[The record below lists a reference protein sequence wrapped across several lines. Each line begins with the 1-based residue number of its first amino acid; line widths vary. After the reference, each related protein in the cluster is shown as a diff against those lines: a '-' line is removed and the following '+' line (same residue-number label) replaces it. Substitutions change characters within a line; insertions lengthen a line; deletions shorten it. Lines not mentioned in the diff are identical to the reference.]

1 MCDVMVR
8 DLNAGVD
15 ALSVQKRYQLV
26 GRLIE
31 EIKLRKYSYETGK
44 VYVYVV
50 KEFLKSGMGPRDF
63 LLSNTD
69 KSKSTVRTLYFAL
82 KFFFE
87 NVLDEKFDEK
97 IPLAKRSLRIPVV
110 LGREEVNK
118 MIDATHNVKH
128 KLVLMFLYYA
138 GLRLD
143 EVRNVKWVDV
153 DFEREIIHVKVTKGE
168 KERVVFLHP
177 KLGDKLKFY
186 GEAAGLVFVS
196 ERGRRYNKNTIQKI
210 VKKVAKKVGIRKN
223 VTPHT
228 LRHSFAT
235 HLLEGGA
242 DIRYIQALLG
252 HKDLKTTQIYTHVAN
267 RDIKNLA
274 CLL

>member
-1 MCDVMVR
+1 MCGVMVR
-8 DLNAGVD
+8 DPNAGAG
-15 ALSVQKRYQLV
+15 ALSVQERYQLV

-50 KEFLKSGMGPRDF
+50 KEFLKSGKYPRDF

-87 NVLDEKFDEK
+87 NVLDERFDEK

-110 LGREEVNK
+110 LGRVEVNK
-118 MIDATHNVKH
+118 MIGELCNVKH

-153 DFEREIIHVKVTKGE
+153 DFEREIIHVKVAKGE
-168 KERVVFLHP
+168 NERVVFLHP
-177 KLGDKLKFY
+177 KLRDLLKFY
-186 GEAAGLVFVS
+186 GETGGLVFVS
-196 ERGRRYNKNTIQKI
+196 ERGRMYNKTTIQKI
-210 VKKVAKKVGIRKN
+210 VKKAAKKVGIRKN

-228 LRHSFAT
+228 LRHTFAT

-242 DIRYIQALLG
+242 DIRYIQSLLG
-252 HKDLKTTQIYTHVAN
+252 HKDLKTTQIYTHVAS
-267 RDIKNLA
+267 RDITNLA
-274 CLL
+274 VLL

>member
-1 MCDVMVR
+1 MCDVM
-8 DLNAGVD
+8 DHSSGMWAD
-15 ALSVQKRYQLV
+15 ALSAQKRYLLV
-26 GRLIE
+26 GQLIE
-31 EIKLRKYSYETGK
+31 DIKLRKYSYETGK

-50 KEFLKSGMGPRDF
+50 KEFLKSGMSPRDF
-63 LLSNTD
+63 LLSHAE

-87 NVLDEKFDEK
+87 NVLDERFDEK

-110 LGREEVNK
+110 LSRTEISR
-118 MIDATHNVKH
+118 MIDATHYVKH

-138 GLRLD
+138 GLRLN
-143 EVRNVKWVDV
+143 EVRNVKWTDI
-153 DFEREIIHVKVTKGE
+153 DFEREVIHLRVAKGE
-168 KERVVFLHP
+168 KERIVFLHS
-177 KLGDKLKFY
+177 KLRDMLTFY
-186 GEAAGLVFVS
+186 GKTEGLVFMS
-196 ERGRRYNKNTIQKI
+196 DRCKMYNKTTIHRI
-210 VKKVAKKVGIRKN
+210 VVNSAKKVEIRKN

>member
-1 MCDVMVR
+1 MCDVM
-8 DLNAGVD
+8 DHSSGTGAD
-15 ALSVQKRYQLV
+15 ALSAQKRYLLV

-44 VYVYVV
+44 LYVYVV
-50 KEFLKSGMGPRDF
+50 KEFLKSGKTPRDF
-63 LLSNTD
+63 LLSHAE

-82 KFFFE
+82 KFFFG
-87 NVLDEKFDEK
+87 NVLDERFDEK

-110 LGREEVNK
+110 LSRTEISR

-138 GLRLD
+138 GLRLN

-153 DFEREIIHVKVTKGE
+153 DFEREIIHVKVAKGE

-196 ERGRRYNKNTIQKI
+196 ERDRIYNKNMIQKI
-210 VKKVAKKVGIRKN
+210 VKKAAKKTAIRKN

-274 CLL
+274 ALL